1 MFLYSDALPMF
12 HVFII
17 LIDMISQKTRYDTV
31 GYTFQSFALFLL
43 YSLQFDNRL
52 PFDRCKLMIW
62 TQNIYFALEVLFKEI
77 YIQLPWEG
85 HHPLSIKTLVVDLEP
100 L

>member
-17 LIDMISQKTRYDTV
+17 LIDMVNPKKTRHDTV
-31 GYTFQSFALFLL
+31 GYTFQSVALFLL

-52 PFDRCKLMIW
+52 PFDRCKLMI
-62 TQNIYFALEVLFKEI
+62 
-77 YIQLPWEG
+77 
-85 HHPLSIKTLVVDLEP
+85 
-100 L
+100 